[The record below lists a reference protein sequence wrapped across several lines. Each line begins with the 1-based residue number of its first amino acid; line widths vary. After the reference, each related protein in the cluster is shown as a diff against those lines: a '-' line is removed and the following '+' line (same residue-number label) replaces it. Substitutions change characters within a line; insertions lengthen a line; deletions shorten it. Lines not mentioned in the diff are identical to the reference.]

1 MSQEPNGKDSEPKP
15 NTEVVAKAK
24 RRQYSA
30 EYKLR
35 ILRELDGS
43 QGTGETGAL
52 LRREGLYSSHLTS
65 WRRQRERGE
74 LDGLAPQ
81 KRGPKPDAQAME
93 LARLQ
98 RENERLRERL
108 RQAEL
113 IIDVQK
119 KVAQMLGVP
128 IGETQPD
135 ELKLIQS
142 VEQLAET
149 VGVLQAC
156 QALDLPRSSLYRAR
170 QPILAQPKQPVAP
183 TRSHCERSAR
193 LRRRSFGR
201 FSTASVFRTR
211 RRGKSMRP

>member
-1 MSQEPNGKDSEPKP
+1 MSQEPNGKVNEQMP

-24 RRQYSA
+24 RRLFTA

-43 QGTGETGAL
+43 QGSGETGVL

-65 WRRQRERGE
+65 WRRQRARGE

-81 KRGPKPDAQAME
+81 KRGPKPDPQAVE
-93 LARLQ
+93 LSRLE

-119 KVAQMLGVP
+119 KVAQMLGAP
-128 IGETQPD
+128 IEATKP
-135 ELKLIQS
+135 E
-142 VEQLAET
+142 E
-149 VGVLQAC
+149 
-156 QALDLPRSSLYRAR
+156 
-170 QPILAQPKQPVAP
+170 PK
-183 TRSHCERSAR
+183 
-193 LRRRSFGR
+193 
-201 FSTASVFRTR
+201 
-211 RRGKSMRP
+211 